1 MLSLGGVQHSGVAS
15 KAGTTSLPATVIEH
29 YHLAGTLCLCLCGS
43 KHVILVTDALSVCL
57 CLINC
62 DSCVLSQSLP
72 HTGVTVAVCST
83 SNERAVSTIVK
94 VLLGGE
100 IASVMRVF
108 AGDIVPKKKPAP
120 DIYLLAAKELGLNP
134 ARCVVIEDSRI
145 GMLAAKSAGMTCVIT
160 KSSYTQNEDFSSA
173 DAVYSCIGDSPAD
186 GFSLADLSNLLAIST
201 AA

>member
-15 KAGTTSLPATVIEH
+15 KAGPTSLPATVIEH

-134 ARCVVIEDSRI
+134 ARCVE
-145 GMLAAKSAGMTCVIT
+145 GWLPA
-160 KSSYTQNEDFSSA
+160 SSA
-173 DAVYSCIGDSPAD
+173 VYDMCLVCHQIKMGIVALFQPLKGAWPRAVVCKGI
-186 GFSLADLSNLLAIST
+186 L
-201 AA
+201 